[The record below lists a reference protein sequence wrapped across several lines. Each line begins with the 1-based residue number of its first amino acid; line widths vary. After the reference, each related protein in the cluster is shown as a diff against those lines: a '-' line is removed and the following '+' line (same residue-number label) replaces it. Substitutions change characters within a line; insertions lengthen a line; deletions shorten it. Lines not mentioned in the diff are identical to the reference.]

1 MDNQTSLPF
10 AAGSETSR
18 EAAERMAE
26 QPTRIRRD
34 HESILNVLLS
44 GPKTDKEIQSILNMS
59 GDTQRPRRG
68 ELVVQ
73 AAEIV
78 ANFVLNLYRPRV
90 PRHDSVSELWHQ
102 LEAHFS

>member
-1 MDNQTSLPF
+1 MENQTSLPF

-44 GPKTDKEIQSILNMS
+44 GPKTDKEIQSILGMS

-68 ELVVQ
+68 ELV
-73 AAEIV
+73 AMG
-78 ANFVLNLYRPRV
+78 RV
-90 PRHDSVSELWHQ
+90 VNTGQRRERSTLWGI
-102 LEAHFS
+102 A

>member
-44 GPKTDKEIQSILNMS
+44 GPKTDREIQTILGMS

-68 ELVVQ
+68 ELV
-73 AAEIV
+73 AMG
-78 ANFVLNLYRPRV
+78 RV
-90 PRHDSVSELWHQ
+90 VNTGQRRERSTLW
-102 LEAHFS
+102 AIA

>member
-44 GPKTDKEIQSILNMS
+44 GPKTDREIQTILGMS

-68 ELVVQ
+68 ELVAMGRVVNTGQ
-73 AAEIV
+73 RRQRSALWAL
-78 ANFVLNLYRPRV
+78 ASMTQVL
-90 PRHDSVSELWHQ
+90 SG
-102 LEAHFS
+102 A

>member
-68 ELVVQ
+68 ELV
-73 AAEIV
+73 AMG
-78 ANFVLNLYRPRV
+78 RV
-90 PRHDSVSELWHQ
+90 VNTGQRRERSTLRGI
-102 LEAHFS
+102 A

>member
-68 ELVVQ
+68 ELV
-73 AAEIV
+73 AMG
-78 ANFVLNLYRPRV
+78 RV
-90 PRHDSVSELWHQ
+90 VNTGQRRDRSTLWSI
-102 LEAHFS
+102 A

>member
-18 EAAERMAE
+18 EAAQRMAE

-68 ELVVQ
+68 ELV
-73 AAEIV
+73 AMG
-78 ANFVLNLYRPRV
+78 RV
-90 PRHDSVSELWHQ
+90 VNTGQRRDRSTLWGI
-102 LEAHFS
+102 A

>member
-1 MDNQTSLPF
+1 MDSQTSLPF

-18 EAAERMAE
+18 EAAQRMAE

-68 ELVVQ
+68 ELV
-73 AAEIV
+73 AMG
-78 ANFVLNLYRPRV
+78 RV
-90 PRHDSVSELWHQ
+90 VNTGQRRDRSTLWGI
-102 LEAHFS
+102 A

>member
-1 MDNQTSLPF
+1 MNNQTSLPF

-68 ELVVQ
+68 ELV
-73 AAEIV
+73 AMG
-78 ANFVLNLYRPRV
+78 RV
-90 PRHDSVSELWHQ
+90 VNTGQRRDRSTLWSI
-102 LEAHFS
+102 A

>member
-44 GPKTDKEIQSILNMS
+44 GPKTDKEIQSILGMS

-68 ELVVQ
+68 ELV
-73 AAEIV
+73 AMG
-78 ANFVLNLYRPRV
+78 RV
-90 PRHDSVSELWHQ
+90 VNTGQRRERSTLWGI
-102 LEAHFS
+102 A

>member
-68 ELVVQ
+68 ELV
-73 AAEIV
+73 AMG
-78 ANFVLNLYRPRV
+78 RV
-90 PRHDSVSELWHQ
+90 VNTGERRERSTLWGI
-102 LEAHFS
+102 A

>member
-68 ELVVQ
+68 ELV
-73 AAEIV
+73 AMG
-78 ANFVLNLYRPRV
+78 RV
-90 PRHDSVSELWHQ
+90 VNTGQRRERSTLW
-102 LEAHFS
+102 AIA

>member
-68 ELVVQ
+68 ELV
-73 AAEIV
+73 AMG
-78 ANFVLNLYRPRV
+78 RV
-90 PRHDSVSELWHQ
+90 VNTGQRRERSTLWGI
-102 LEAHFS
+102 A

>member
-44 GPKTDKEIQSILNMS
+44 GPKTDREIQTILNMS

-68 ELVVQ
+68 ERGAMGRGVNTGQ
-73 AAEIV
+73 RRE
-78 ANFVLNLYRPRV
+78 R
-90 PRHDSVSELWHQ
+90 STLWSI
-102 LEAHFS
+102 A

>member
-44 GPKTDKEIQSILNMS
+44 GPKTDKEIQAILGMS

-68 ELVVQ
+68 GWSRWG
-73 AAEIV
+73 A
-78 ANFVLNLYRPRV
+78 
-90 PRHDSVSELWHQ
+90 S
-102 LEAHFS
+102 

>member
-44 GPKTDKEIQSILNMS
+44 GPKTDREIQTILNMS

-68 ELVVQ
+68 ELV
-73 AAEIV
+73 AMG
-78 ANFVLNLYRPRV
+78 RV
-90 PRHDSVSELWHQ
+90 VNTGQRRERSTLWSI
-102 LEAHFS
+102 A

>member
-44 GPKTDKEIQSILNMS
+44 GPKTDKEIQSILKMS

-68 ELVVQ
+68 ELV
-73 AAEIV
+73 AMG
-78 ANFVLNLYRPRV
+78 RV
-90 PRHDSVSELWHQ
+90 VNTGQRRERSTLWSI
-102 LEAHFS
+102 A

>member
-68 ELVVQ
+68 ELV
-73 AAEIV
+73 AMG
-78 ANFVLNLYRPRV
+78 RV
-90 PRHDSVSELWHQ
+90 VNTGQRRDRSTLWGI
-102 LEAHFS
+102 A

>member
-68 ELVVQ
+68 ELV
-73 AAEIV
+73 AMG
-78 ANFVLNLYRPRV
+78 RV
-90 PRHDSVSELWHQ
+90 VNTGQRRERSALWALASMTQ
-102 LEAHFS
+102 GFDGV

>member
-26 QPTRIRRD
+26 QPARIRRD

-68 ELVVQ
+68 ELV
-73 AAEIV
+73 AMG
-78 ANFVLNLYRPRV
+78 RV
-90 PRHDSVSELWHQ
+90 VNTGQRRERSTLWGI
-102 LEAHFS
+102 A

>member
-68 ELVVQ
+68 ELV
-73 AAEIV
+73 AMG
-78 ANFVLNLYRPRV
+78 RV
-90 PRHDSVSELWHQ
+90 VNTGQRRERSTLWSI
-102 LEAHFS
+102 A

>member
-1 MDNQTSLPF
+1 MDNKTSLPF

-68 ELVVQ
+68 ELV
-73 AAEIV
+73 AMG
-78 ANFVLNLYRPRV
+78 RV
-90 PRHDSVSELWHQ
+90 VNTGQRRERSTLW
-102 LEAHFS
+102 AIA

>member
-1 MDNQTSLPF
+1 MDTQTRLPF

-44 GPKTDKEIQSILNMS
+44 GPKTDREIQTILNMS

-68 ELVVQ
+68 ELV
-73 AAEIV
+73 AMG
-78 ANFVLNLYRPRV
+78 RV
-90 PRHDSVSELWHQ
+90 VNTGQRRERSTLWGI
-102 LEAHFS
+102 A

>member
-44 GPKTDKEIQSILNMS
+44 WPKTDREIQTILGMS

-68 ELVVQ
+68 ELV
-73 AAEIV
+73 AMG
-78 ANFVLNLYRPRV
+78 RV
-90 PRHDSVSELWHQ
+90 VNTGQRRERSTLW
-102 LEAHFS
+102 AIA

>member
-59 GDTQRPRRG
+59 GDTQRQRRG
-68 ELVVQ
+68 ELV
-73 AAEIV
+73 AMG
-78 ANFVLNLYRPRV
+78 RV
-90 PRHDSVSELWHQ
+90 VNTGQRRDRSTLWSI
-102 LEAHFS
+102 A

>member
-44 GPKTDKEIQSILNMS
+44 GPKTDREIQSILTMS
-59 GDTQRPRRG
+59 ADTQRPRRG
-68 ELVVQ
+68 ELV
-73 AAEIV
+73 AMG
-78 ANFVLNLYRPRV
+78 RV
-90 PRHDSVSELWHQ
+90 VNTGQRRERSTLW
-102 LEAHFS
+102 AIA

>member
-26 QPTRIRRD
+26 QPGRIRRD

-68 ELVVQ
+68 ELV
-73 AAEIV
+73 AMG
-78 ANFVLNLYRPRV
+78 RV
-90 PRHDSVSELWHQ
+90 VNTGQRRERSALWALASMTQ
-102 LEAHFS
+102 GFDGV